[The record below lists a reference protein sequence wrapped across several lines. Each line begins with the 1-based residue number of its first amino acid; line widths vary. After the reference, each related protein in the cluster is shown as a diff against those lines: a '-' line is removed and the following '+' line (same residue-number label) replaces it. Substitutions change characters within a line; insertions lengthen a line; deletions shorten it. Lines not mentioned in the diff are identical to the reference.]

1 VNTGEEPFIFF
12 AVYPGQAGHD
22 YGTIEKT
29 GFPQRVLRTPE
40 GAELR

>member
-1 VNTGEEPFIFF
+1 VNTSEEPLVFF

-29 GFPQRVLRTPE
+29 GFPQRVLHTPQ
-40 GAELR
+40 GAVLR